1 MYARKNCAY
10 LHICIRRELR
20 IEGECTRERKRERER
35 ERERE
40 GEGERERERQRGRE
54 RGTDRHD
61 TKWHVQATK
70 DGIKQRNVFLFEQCR
85 HPSYT

>member
-1 MYARKNCAY
+1 M
-10 LHICIRRELR
+10 H
-20 IEGECTRERKRERER
+20 KREK

-40 GEGERERERQRGRE
+40 GEGEGEGEEERERERQRGRE

-61 TKWHVQATK
+61 TKWHEHVQATK